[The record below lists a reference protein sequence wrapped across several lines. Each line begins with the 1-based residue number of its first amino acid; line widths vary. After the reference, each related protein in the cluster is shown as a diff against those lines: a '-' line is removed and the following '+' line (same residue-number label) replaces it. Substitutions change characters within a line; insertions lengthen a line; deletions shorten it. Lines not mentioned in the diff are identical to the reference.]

1 MLSKKDK
8 DTARLGTQRIGG
20 LLFEFALP
28 AIIASLFNSLY
39 NVIDTAIL
47 GWYVGEVGVAV
58 TTLALPIMTILM
70 ACSVIAG
77 IGGNALAA
85 IQLGQGK
92 LKSVEQTLGN
102 TTVLLVI
109 FALVIAVASIVFIN
123 PILTVIGTTAELW
136 EPTKAFVQII
146 CVMFVFWSLGMG
158 LNNFLR
164 TAGKPV
170 LSLVATVIGTIA
182 CIIFNILFVAVLG
195 MGVAGSAWATIAGQF
210 CGMVP
215 VIYYFAFSK
224 KAAFRLK
231 PMYFRLV
238 GSLVKQILALGLA
251 SFAMQI
257 ASTAVSIV
265 FNQVAT
271 IYGAQDA
278 LGAAGALAAIGIA
291 QKACWFVFAFF
302 MGITMGMQPI
312 VGFNFGAQKWDRV
325 IKTLKLS
332 CIWGAIFGTIFLVLS
347 HVFPTEIVQIFGIT
361 GELESFAV
369 MALQIYT
376 IFMPLVGFQVVAGS
390 YFQSS
395 GQPVKAAIIELLRQ
409 VIFLIPLY
417 LILPHVAWLLHTTP
431 LMAILIAT
439 PLSDILSVLV
449 TTFLITK
456 EVIKLCKWR
465 KEAAGNP
472 DTSLQDNS

>member
-1 MLSKKDK
+1 MSSSSDK

-20 LLFEFALP
+20 LLFEFSVP
-28 AIIASLFNSLY
+28 AIIASLFNTLY

-47 GWYVGEVGVAV
+47 GWYVGETGVAV
-58 TTLALPIMTILM
+58 TTLALPVMTILM
-70 ACSVIAG
+70 ACSMIAG

-92 LKSVEQTLGN
+92 LKNVEQTLGN
-102 TTVLLVI
+102 TTMLLVI
-109 FALVIAVASIVFIN
+109 FAVAIAIASIIFID
-123 PILTVIGTTAELW
+123 PLLTLIGTTKDLW
-136 EPTKAFVQII
+136 EPTQAFVQII

-164 TAGKPV
+164 TAGKPM
-170 LSLVATVIGTIA
+170 LSLFATVIGTFA
-182 CIIFNILFVAVLG
+182 CIVFNVLFVIVMQ
-195 MGVAGSAWATIAGQF
+195 MGVVGSAWATVAGQF
-210 CGMVP
+210 CGMLP
-215 VIYYFAFSK
+215 VVYYFAFSK

-251 SFAMQI
+251 SFAMQV
-257 ASTAVSIV
+257 ASTAVNVV

-271 IYGAQDA
+271 IYGAQDP

-291 QKACWFVFAFF
+291 QKASVLIFAFF
-302 MGITMGMQPI
+302 VGITMGMQPI
-312 VGFNFGAQKWDRV
+312 IGFNYGAKNWNRV

-332 CIWGAIFGTIFLVLS
+332 CIWGAICGAVFLILS
-347 HVFPTEIVQIFGIT
+347 HAVPREIVSLFGIT
-361 GELESFAV
+361 GDLEDFAV

-395 GQPVKAAIIELLRQ
+395 GQPLKAAVIELLRQ

-417 LILPHVAWLLHTTP
+417 LVMPHLAWLLNTSP
-431 LMAILIAT
+431 LMMIVIAV
-439 PLSDILSVLV
+439 PVSDILSVMV
-449 TTFLITK
+449 TTFLISK
-456 EVIKLCKWR
+456 EAIKLTRWR
-465 KEAAGNP
+465 RESISR
-472 DTSLQDNS
+472 TSQAN